1 MLARSMYVAYQV
13 LFVKCIKVACMCEKL
28 CFVFL
33 CVKAMLSCTYTPV
46 PGIPGSMY
54 RYCILRLDVITHET
68 GRDRTDFALFAA
80 EKDQGGAGWNGHSGT
95 VEVGGVYPSY
105 NAGRSPTHMHHHTI
119 EYFVLA
125 THLGQITI
133 KIIDPPCMI
142 QICQAGQMM
151 YA

>member
-1 MLARSMYVAYQV
+1 MIVEVEM
-13 LFVKCIKVACMCEKL
+13 
-28 CFVFL
+28 
-33 CVKAMLSCTYTPV
+33 
-46 PGIPGSMY
+46 
-54 RYCILRLDVITHET
+54 
-68 GRDRTDFALFAA
+68 
-80 EKDQGGAGWNGHSGT
+80 T
-95 VEVGGVYPSY
+95 VEVGMTVEVRRERLPY

-151 YA
+151 YS